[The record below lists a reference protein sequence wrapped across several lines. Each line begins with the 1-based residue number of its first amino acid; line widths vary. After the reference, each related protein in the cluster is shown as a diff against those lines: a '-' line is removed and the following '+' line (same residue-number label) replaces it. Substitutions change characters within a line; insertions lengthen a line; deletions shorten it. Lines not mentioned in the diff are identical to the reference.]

1 MAYQGLLFLP
11 ALRILPGQGPCL
23 PRQGGDLQGGHVALP
38 HAPSQSR
45 PTLHPTSDWLIPILL
60 RYSNYCGVLAG
71 QAKGQRP
78 CCHVPL

>member
-11 ALRILPGQGPCL
+11 DLRILPGQGPCL
-23 PRQGGDLQGGHVALP
+23 PHQGGDPQGGRVSLP
-38 HAPSQSR
+38 HAPSQPR
-45 PTLHPTSDWLIPILL
+45 PTPHPTSDWLIPIL

-78 CCHVPL
+78 CDHVPL